1 MVHRSPVR
9 KFAKT
14 SEGVGH
20 RHKLTKL
27 VEESNKLI
35 SASVANHH
43 GSVRY
48 VYISWN
54 ETVKCLL
61 ERILIGIT
69 KYVLEESYDNILIIV
84 TF

>member
-9 KFAKT
+9 KFAKA

-61 ERILIGIT
+61 ERILKEIT
-69 KYVLEESYDNILIIV
+69 KYVLEESYK
-84 TF
+84 